1 MASNL
6 PLPVCGVN
14 YLLLLKEE
22 KSVSD
27 PTGVGTHAMWYAVVV
42 DSGAASFSARP
53 YKAIWRSIDKF
64 PTLVLGCA
72 VEGYLHG
79 AQGAVCVEIDAATP
93 LRLDPPDLDLADLAT
108 HLIME
113 KCLKLVQ
120 FVAADEL
127 HELVWGQLKLAVL
140 LAGDALRI

>member
-1 MASNL
+1 MWCQSVL
-6 PLPVCGVN
+6 RFKG
-14 YLLLLKEE
+14 E

-27 PTGVGTHAMWYAVVV
+27 PTGMGTHSMWYGVVV
-42 DSGAASFSARP
+42 DSRAASFSARP
-53 YKAIWRSIDKF
+53 YKAMRRSIHKF

-93 LRLDPPDLDLADLAT
+93 LRLDPSDLDLADHAT

-113 KCLKLVQ
+113 KCLELSQ
-120 FVAADEL
+120 FVAADQL
-127 HELVWGQLKLAVL
+127 HELVWGQLNLAVL
-140 LAGDALRI
+140 LASDALRICIIAP